1 MHEVSEKPEIEEQLT
16 DVKTKQRNSGKEAT
30 RKGSTGANFANSLLE
45 NSDLRQPKKT
55 VDFLISLVGQSA
67 FVILLILL
75 PLCYTQAFNLPEYE
89 KTFLVIP
96 PPPPPPPASVPARV
110 LLKPRASL
118 LENGKLYAPRIVPK
132 HIEMIKEAPQES
144 PGLAGVAGGV
154 PGGVPGGTLGGVL
167 GGILSP
173 AARPIAPPPPKPM
186 KSNRPLMVGG
196 NVQAPRLMLK
206 IQPSYPPLARE
217 TRTQG
222 VVVVDC
228 VIDEHGNVT
237 QVKLVSGHPLLI
249 RAALDAVRQWKYQ
262 PTRLNGVPI
271 AVEMEVTVNFRMES

>member
-1 MHEVSEKPEIEEQLT
+1 
-16 DVKTKQRNSGKEAT
+16 
-30 RKGSTGANFANSLLE
+30 
-45 NSDLRQPKKT
+45 
-55 VDFLISLVGQSA
+55 
-67 FVILLILL
+67 
-75 PLCYTQAFNLPEYE
+75 
-89 KTFLVIP
+89 
-96 PPPPPPPASVPARV
+96 V
-110 LLKPRASL
+110 LLKSRVSL
-118 LENGKLYAPRIVPK
+118 LENGKLFAPRVVPK
-132 HIEMIKEAPQES
+132 HIEMIKDAPQES
-144 PGLAGVAGGV
+144 PGLVGVAGGV
-154 PGGVPGGTLGGVL
+154 SGGVPGGTLGGVL

-186 KSNRPLMVGG
+186 KSNRRLMVGG

-262 PTRLNGVPI
+262 PTRLNGVPV
-271 AVEMEVTVNFRMES
+271 AVEMKVTVNFRMES